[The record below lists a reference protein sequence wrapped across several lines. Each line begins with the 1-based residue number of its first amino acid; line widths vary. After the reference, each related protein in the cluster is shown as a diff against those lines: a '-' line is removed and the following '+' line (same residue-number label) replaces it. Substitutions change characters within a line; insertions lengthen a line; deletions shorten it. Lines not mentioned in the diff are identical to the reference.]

1 MIELVLAVA
10 RGILPPP
17 IRWIVDVA
25 GDLIEHVP
33 DVVRA
38 GRAAGPRA
46 WSDALE
52 EVVRE
57 LVEDLLV
64 VEAADVDDERAARI
78 AAGIVEVV
86 RLVVI
91 HLPPPRR
98 RVRRGQT

>member
-17 IRWIVDVA
+17 IRWMVDVA

-52 EVVRE
+52 EEVRE